1 MNTPGCIFQHV
12 MSEEHF
18 FPCRR
23 RFPVSC
29 NCCPASWCSCR
40 RLWIRRREEIPL
52 CHVRLSRHGH
62 PSYTPLHPLLPL
74 HRLKSLTCHRKL
86 EGVLYHSPAVSEQN
100 QPLFTLKSLTVVK
113 CASSLGLWF
122 KKMFKSLCRCFF
134 DVTRQ
139 TAEKMLEANPENGSI
154 IIRPSTLANNYAVTM
169 RQQVARYDDPYLS
182 SVQLFSRPSCT
193 VNRIILICVIKPEL
207 PAWGKGM

>member
-122 KKMFKSLCRCFF
+122 KKKLNRCVGVSLMWPA
-134 DVTRQ
+134 RQ
-139 TAEKMLEANPENGSI
+139 LRKCWRQIPKMEASSSDHP
-154 IIRPSTLANNYAVTM
+154 PWPTTTLWPWDSRWPGMMIHISLQFSSSAVHH
-169 RQQVARYDDPYLS
+169 VL
-182 SVQLFSRPSCT
+182 
-193 VNRIILICVIKPEL
+193 
-207 PAWGKGM
+207 